1 MAKSELRPITSLT
14 ASLALFISACWGGN
28 AVAIKF
34 TQDALPPIGTAGL
47 RFALGSIF
55 MVLGVYWDRGSIS
68 MQRSHWWYAFQVGV
82 LVFLHIGLFH
92 IGLTLTSAAHAAV
105 LVGSHPVFVALFAH
119 FLLPGDQLTFF
130 KVKGLT
136 CATAGLSSVVF
147 AEQLS
152 GTQLTRVDEVTW
164 LGDACIVLSA
174 SLLGLRLVYT
184 KHLLDRMEPGV
195 IALWGNLVAMV
206 LFLITSLLWEGP
218 EQFNWNWAAVAGLA
232 YQGFVVAGFCFL
244 TWTILLRRHSA
255 SRIAVFSFAQPIF
268 GIIFGNLFRGD
279 PLSSGLVFGAIGVGI
294 GVWLVN
300 RPG

>member
-1 MAKSELRPITSLT
+1 MAKSELRPISSLT

-34 TQDALPPIGTAGL
+34 TQDSLPPLGTAGL

-55 MVLGVYWDRGSIS
+55 MVLGVYWDRGSVS
-68 MQRSHWWYAFQVGV
+68 MDRSHWWYAVQVGF
-82 LVFLHIGLFH
+82 LVFVHIGLFH
-92 IGLTLTSAAHAAV
+92 IGLTLTSSAHAAV

-119 FLLPGDQLTFF
+119 FLLPGDQLTFL
-130 KVKGLT
+130 KILGLS
-136 CATAGLSSVVF
+136 CATLGLSSVVF
-147 AEQLS
+147 AEQFGSPSVARL
-152 GTQLTRVDEVTW
+152 DEVSW
-164 LGDACIVLSA
+164 IGDACIVLSS

-184 KHLLDRMEPGV
+184 KHLLDRMEPGL

-206 LFLITSLLWEGP
+206 LFLATSLIWEGLDR
-218 EQFNWNWAAVAGLA
+218 FDWNWTAVAGLA

-279 PLSSGLVFGAIGVGI
+279 PLSIGLIFGAAGVGV